1 MLKQYLIVNEIR
13 QADKHFAVLEKKLK
27 DNPYF
32 MNVGK
37 IFSRNNTAHPH
48 RIYHFPNGQGASV
61 IKAFYTMEKW
71 ELAELQFKSDRP
83 TRKMPKRKRLK
94 KKWCKK
100 YLNYTSN
107 YDIIR
112 FETDEELNEQLL
124 EIKNRSL

>member
-1 MLKQYLIVNEIR
+1 MNQYLILNNIS
-13 QADKHFAVLEKKLK
+13 QADKRFAMLETKMK

-32 MNVGK
+32 VGVGK
-37 IFSRNNTAHPH
+37 LFNRSDTLHPH

-71 ELAELQFKSDRP
+71 ELAELKFQSERP

-100 YLNYTSN
+100 YLNYTSD

-112 FETDEELNEQLL
+112 FDTDEELNEQLM